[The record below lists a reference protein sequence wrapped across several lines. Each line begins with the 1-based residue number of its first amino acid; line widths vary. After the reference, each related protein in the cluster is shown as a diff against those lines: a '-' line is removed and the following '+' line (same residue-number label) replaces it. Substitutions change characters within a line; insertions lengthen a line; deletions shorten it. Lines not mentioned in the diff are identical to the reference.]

1 MTRLNLSDV
10 DVFRLYCEGCNA
22 HEIGEAMQIPAQ
34 AAAALIARS
43 RILYARAQ
51 ESRRPG
57 PLQLSERGVA

>member
-1 MTRLNLSDV
+1 MSRLDLSDV

-22 HEIGEAMQIPAQ
+22 NEIAAAMQVPPQ

-43 RILYARAQ
+43 RVLYARAQ

-57 PLQLSERGVA
+57 PMHLSSREAA

>member
-1 MTRLNLSDV
+1 MNRLNLSDV

-22 HEIGEAMQIPAQ
+22 SEIGAAMQIPAQ

-43 RILYARAQ
+43 RVLYARAQ

-57 PLQLSERGVA
+57 ALQLSERRVA

>member
-22 HEIGEAMQIPAQ
+22 NEIGAAMQIPAQ

-43 RILYARAQ
+43 RVLYARAQ
-51 ESRRPG
+51 EFRRPG
-57 PLQLSERGVA
+57 VLQLSERRAA

>member
-1 MTRLNLSDV
+1 MNRMNLSDV

-22 HEIGEAMQIPAQ
+22 HEIAAAMQIFPQ

-43 RILYARAQ
+43 RVLYARAQ

-57 PLQLSERGVA
+57 PLHLSDREAA

>member
-1 MTRLNLSDV
+1 MTRMSLSDV

-22 HEIGEAMQIPAQ
+22 NEIGAAMQIPSQ

-43 RILYARAQ
+43 RVLYARAQ

-57 PLQLSERGVA
+57 PLHLSHREAA